1 MELDIDGIDD
11 PNLIAI
17 IDHTNILL
25 KQKKQDAV
33 LGLMVSIVIGAVMSS
48 GASEGDL
55 KSYLMR
61 CVTDSYAD
69 LPDQNDIMH

>member
-11 PNLIAI
+11 PHLIAI

-55 KSYLMR
+55 KNYLMR

-69 LPDQNDIMH
+69 LPDVNDVMH